1 MISVKTSN
9 ISSYLASF
17 DLKPVFRRAQRL
29 AYEQQRAR
37 AEADHRKYLEMSGK
51 IGGGPQ
57 ANTKPTYKLNM
68 GSRKNVKKSDSG
80 IGAIM
85 DILNQI
91 FVEDGF
97 LVKLSMNMD
106 NQFQFLQIN

>member
-1 MISVKTSN
+1 MSKPPTFH
-9 ISSYLASF
+9 SYFASF
-17 DLKPVFRRAQRL
+17 DLKPDFRRAQRL

-91 FVEDGF
+91 FVENGF

-106 NQFQFLQIN
+106 NPFQFFAN